1 MKKTII
7 FLLAAAVMVC
17 MAGCS
22 SSGNAETMPVTER
35 SAATEKVTESITE
48 TESETVLSVEEQ
60 RQNAGVRETQPFM
73 NLYKRNKDTGIFDI
87 KHSYSAP
94 WIWYSSASTFPTGAA
109 TPTSGEPVTGCARK
123 TVCPW

>member
-22 SSGNAETMPVTER
+22 SSDNAETMPVTER

-60 RQNAGVRETQPFM
+60 RQNAGVRETKPFM
-73 NLYKRNKDTGIFDI
+73 NLYKRNKDTGIYD
-87 KHSYSAP
+87 
-94 WIWYSSASTFPTGAA
+94 
-109 TPTSGEPVTGCARK
+109 
-123 TVCPW
+123 

>member
-22 SSGNAETMPVTER
+22 SSDNAETMPVTER

-48 TESETVLSVEEQ
+48 TESETVYQ
-60 RQNAGVRETQPFM
+60 W
-73 NLYKRNKDTGIFDI
+73 RNRGRMPVSG
-87 KHSYSAP
+87 KHSLL
-94 WIWYSSASTFPTGAA
+94 
-109 TPTSGEPVTGCARK
+109 
-123 TVCPW
+123 

>member
-22 SSGNAETMPVTER
+22 SSDNAETMPVTER
-35 SAATEKVTESITE
+35 SAATEKVTESIAE

-73 NLYKRNKDTGIFDI
+73 NLYKRNKTFIFGVMDMVQRYRRLLFFCNIRGIFSI
-87 KHSYSAP
+87 
-94 WIWYSSASTFPTGAA
+94 
-109 TPTSGEPVTGCARK
+109 
-123 TVCPW
+123 